1 MTSKKLG
8 RFALLAAL
16 ALLAPL
22 SAAADDGSAHRA
34 ALARPIP
41 LGTSGGNEQ
50 DRSRSFCCG
59 GTLGALVEDAPG
71 NLYILSNNHVLART
85 NKGSAGEAIIQP
97 GLIDQQC
104 SADPGDRVASLTR
117 LVPIRFDGTHNYVD
131 AALAAIV
138 SGAVDPAGPIL
149 DLGVPSSETREASV
163 GLAVAKSG
171 RTTGLTFGVVE
182 AVNVTVDVAYG
193 KSCGQGRQV
202 GRFVEQ
208 IFVTPGS
215 FSAGGD
221 SGSLVVEDVGES
233 GVSPR
238 AVGLLFAG
246 SDAGTLANPIDRVLA
261 ATCVAMAGASSFPDP
276 SPCESG
282 GGGGSTGGSGGGKGK
297 PHGASLRG
305 FEHAAAVQAR
315 HQELLLS
322 RAGVVG
328 VGIGADAGGGATLE
342 VLVERPGLGRE
353 IPEVL
358 EGVSVRIR
366 ETGPFEAR

>member
-1 MTSKKLG
+1 MVPRKLD
-8 RFALLAAL
+8 RFAFLAAL
-16 ALLAPL
+16 ALVAPL
-22 SAAADDGSAHRA
+22 PAAADGGSAHRA

-50 DRSRSFCCG
+50 DRSRTFCCG

-85 NKGSAGEAIIQP
+85 NKASAGEAIIQP

-104 SADPGDRVASLTR
+104 SADPGDRVAALTR
-117 LVPIRFDGTHNYVD
+117 FVPIRFDGTPNHVD
-131 AALAAIV
+131 AALAAVV
-138 SGAVDPAGPIL
+138 SGAVDPSGPIL
-149 DLGVPSSETREASV
+149 DLGVPSDETLEASV

-171 RTTGLTFGVVE
+171 RTTGLTFGFVE

-193 KSCGQGRQV
+193 KSCGQGRQI

-221 SGSLVVEDVGES
+221 SGSLVLEDVGES
-233 GVSPR
+233 GASPR

-261 ATCVAMAGASSFPDP
+261 ATCVAMAGAASFPDP
-276 SPCESG
+276 APCESG
-282 GGGGSTGGSGGGKGK
+282 GGGGGGGSPGKGK
-297 PHGASLRG
+297 PRGAHSRG

-328 VGIGADAGGGATLE
+328 VGIGAGVGGRATLE
-342 VLVERPGLGRE
+342 VFVEKPAASLGRE
-353 IPEVL
+353 IPEVI

-366 ETGPFEAR
+366 ETGPFEAH